1 VSNLMI
7 RVAFNYIA
15 YNGFMIKPEE
25 IFYRDKGIRID
36 LTRKES
42 LVLNEECK
50 HIPDLWALTID

>member
-1 VSNLMI
+1 
-7 RVAFNYIA
+7 
-15 YNGFMIKPEE
+15 MIKPEE

>member
-25 IFYRDKGIRID
+25 IFYRDKGIGID
-36 LTRKES
+36 LTR
-42 LVLNEECK
+42 NEKQSMQEA
-50 HIPDLWALTID
+50 HIPDLWSLTVD